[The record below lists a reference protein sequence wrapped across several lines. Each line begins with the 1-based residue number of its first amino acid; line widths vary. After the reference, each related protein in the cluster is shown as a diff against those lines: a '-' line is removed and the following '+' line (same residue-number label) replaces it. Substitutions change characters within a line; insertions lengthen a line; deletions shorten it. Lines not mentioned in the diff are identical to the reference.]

1 MPTLDFEGTQIA
13 FTDSGQTLPKGESL
27 GSPSEDI
34 RRSEDRETVVL
45 LHCTASSSAQWRHF
59 AADYDRAFRVIA
71 VDLYGHGG
79 TSSWPGTRPVTLNDE
94 ARAVMAV
101 IAAQDGPVHLV
112 GHSYGGAVA
121 LQVALAAPQR
131 LLSLSLVE
139 PVAFYL
145 LRGGTPEDLGLFRD
159 VNEVAQRVSTA
170 VTTGDYAGGMARFVD
185 FWNGPGAWASLSAEK
200 QRELCA
206 SVGAVALNFWT
217 SMTDSTRRQAL
228 CGLYLPTLIV
238 EGERSQPATRR
249 ICELLRA
256 TIPATRTAIIPGAGH
271 MSPLSHPAAV
281 NAVIARHAHRH
292 AALSETRP
300 LRRPT
305 AA

>member
-1 MPTLDFEGTQIA
+1 MPTLDFEGTRIA
-13 FTDSGQTLPKGESL
+13 FTDSGPVKPWGESL
-27 GSPSEDI
+27 GSPNEDT
-34 RRSEDRETVVL
+34 RRHDSRETVVL

-59 AADYDRAFRVIA
+59 VEGYGHAFRVIA
-71 VDLYGHGG
+71 IDLYGHGG
-79 TSSWPGTRPVTLNDE
+79 TSPWPGNRPVTLNDE
-94 ARAVMAV
+94 ARAVAAV

-112 GHSYGGAVA
+112 GHSYGGTVA
-121 LQVALAAPQR
+121 LQVALDTPSS
-131 LLSLSLVE
+131 LLSLSLIE

-159 VNEVAQRVSTA
+159 VNDVAQRVSAA
-170 VTTGDYAGGMARFVD
+170 VTSGDYAGGMARFVD
-185 FWNGPGAWASLSAEK
+185 FWNGPGAWASLPATK

-206 SVGAVALNFWT
+206 TVGAVALNFWAT
-217 SMTDSTRRQAL
+217 MTESTRRQAL
-228 CGLYLPTLIV
+228 CGLHVPTLIV
-238 EGERSQPATRR
+238 EGERSQPATKR

-256 TIPATRTAIIPGAGH
+256 TVPATRTAIIPGAGH

-292 AALSETRP
+292 AALTETRP

>member
-1 MPTLDFEGTQIA
+1 MPVLEFEGTKIA
-13 FTDSGQTLPKGESL
+13 YSDSGRPAPKGESL
-27 GSPSEDI
+27 GSPREDAE
-34 RRSEDRETVVL
+34 RAEARETVVL

-59 AADYDRAFRVIA
+59 TAAYGRSFRVIA
-71 VDLYGHGG
+71 IDLYGHGG
-79 TSSWPGTRPVTLNDE
+79 SSPWPGTRPLTLADE
-94 ARAVMAV
+94 ARAVTAV
-101 IAAQDGPVHLV
+101 IAAQDQPVHLV

-121 LQVALAAPQR
+121 LQAALAAPER
-131 LLSLSLVE
+131 LHSLSLIE

-145 LRGGTPEDLGLFRD
+145 LRGGTPEDFAYFRE
-159 VNEVAQRVSTA
+159 VNDIAQRVSSA
-170 VTTGDYAGGMARFVD
+170 VTSGDYAGGMARFVD
-185 FWNGPGAWASLSAEK
+185 YWNGPGAWDSLPAEK
-200 QRELCA
+200 RRELCRV
-206 SVGAVALNFWT
+206 VGAVALNFWT
-217 SMTDSTRRQAL
+217 TMTESTRRQAL
-228 CGLYLPTLIV
+228 CGLRVPTLIV
-238 EGERSQPATRR
+238 EGERSRPASRR

-292 AALSETRP
+292 AAAADKS

>member
-13 FTDSGQTLPKGESL
+13 FTDSGYKEPKGESL
-27 GSPSEDI
+27 GSPSADAQ
-34 RRSEDRETVVL
+34 RRDERETIVL
-45 LHCTASSSAQWRHF
+45 LHCTASSSAQWHHF
-59 AADYDRAFRVIA
+59 TQSYDHAFRVVAI
-71 VDLYGHGG
+71 DLYGHGR
-79 TSSWPGTRPVTLNDE
+79 TSPWPGTRPVTLNDE

-101 IAAQDGPVHLV
+101 IATLETPVHLV

-121 LQVALAAPQR
+121 LQVALSAPHR
-131 LLSLSLVE
+131 LLSLGLIE

-145 LRGGTPEDLGLFRD
+145 LRGGTPEDLALFRD
-159 VNEVAQRVSTA
+159 VNAVAQRVSSA
-170 VTTGDYAGGMARFVD
+170 VTSGDYVGGMTRFVD
-185 FWNGPGAWASLSAEK
+185 FWNGPGAWDSLPPAK
-200 QRELCA
+200 QREFCA
-206 SVGAVALNFWT
+206 ALGTVTLNFWT
-217 SMTDSTRRQAL
+217 TMTESTRRQAL
-228 CGLYLPTLIV
+228 CDLHLPTLIV

-249 ICELLRA
+249 ICELLRS

-292 AALSETRP
+292 AEQAEPRP